1 MKKLILSL
9 LVALLIMGIMGVGFS
24 TMKYPVRTVSFICP
38 WAPGGGTD
46 RLTRFI
52 AGELQKYFGKP
63 FVVVN
68 KTGGSGAV
76 GHNAGAMARPDGYT
90 ITMITIELATMH
102 HMGLTHVT
110 YENFEP
116 IIELNED
123 AAAVIVRAD
132 APWKTVNDLLNDIK
146 NNPGK
151 YKFSGT
157 AIGGIW
163 DLARIG
169 MLDAAG
175 IPYEYTTWIPSR
187 GAAPALVELLGGH
200 IDVVTCS
207 LPEAVSQLEA
217 GQLKALAI
225 MADERSPKFPDV
237 PTLKEMGINWSAGT
251 WRGIAAPKGTPKEI
265 IDILYKA
272 LTEITK
278 SDEFKDFMARN
289 GFGIKIRGPEEFKK
303 FLAEQDKTWKKVLKI
318 AGYLK
323 EE

>member
-1 MKKLILSL
+1 MKKLFVILLMVL
-9 LVALLIMGIMGVGFS
+9 LVVVSGLAAL
-24 TMKYPVRTVSFICP
+24 KYPTRTVTFICP
-38 WAPGGGTD
+38 WSPGGGTD
-46 RLTRFI
+46 RLTRFM
-52 AGELQKYFGKP
+52 AEKLQEYFGKP

-90 ITMITIELATMH
+90 ITMITLELATMH
-102 HMGLTHVT
+102 SMGLTHIT
-110 YENFEP
+110 YKDFEP
-116 IIELNED
+116 IAQLNED
-123 AAAVIVRAD
+123 SAAVIVRAD
-132 APWKTVNDLLNDIK
+132 APWETINDLLEDIK

-175 IPYEYTTWIPSR
+175 IPYEYTTWIPSK

-200 IDVVTCS
+200 VDVVTCS

-225 MADERSPKFPDV
+225 MADERNPKFPDV

-265 IDILYKA
+265 IDVLYKA
-272 LTEITK
+272 ISEITAGE
-278 SDEFKDFMARN
+278 DFKDFMAKN

-303 FLAEQDKTWKKVLKI
+303 FLAEQDETWKKVLKI

>member
-1 MKKLILSL
+1 MKKLFVISLIVLL
-9 LVALLIMGIMGVGFS
+9 LVASFS
-24 TMKYPVRTVSFICP
+24 FSAVKYPTRTVTFICP
-38 WAPGGGTD
+38 WAAGGGTD
-46 RLTRFI
+46 RLTRFV
-52 AGELQKYFGKP
+52 AGKLQEYFGKP

-90 ITMITIELATMH
+90 ITMITFELATMH
-102 HMGLTHVT
+102 SMGLTHVT
-110 YENFEP
+110 YKDFEP

-132 APWKTVNDLLNDIK
+132 APWETVNDLLEDIK

-157 AIGGIW
+157 AIGGTW

-175 IPYEYTTWIPSR
+175 IPIEYTTWIPSK

-200 IDVVTCS
+200 VDVVTCS

-225 MADERSPKFPDV
+225 MADERNPKFPDV

-251 WRGIAAPKGTPKEI
+251 WRGVAVPKGTPKEI
-265 IDILYKA
+265 VDKLYDA
-272 LTEITK
+272 LLEISK
-278 SDEFKDFMARN
+278 SDDFKDFMAKN

-303 FLAEQDKTWKKVLKI
+303 FLAEQDETWKRVLKI

>member
-1 MKKLILSL
+1 MRKFL
-9 LVALLIMGIMGVGFS
+9 LVFLLLTISLSFIFAAVD
-24 TMKYPVRTVSFICP
+24 YPRRTVTFICP
-38 WAPGGGTD
+38 WSPGGGTD
-46 RLTRFI
+46 RLTRFM
-52 AGELQKYFGKP
+52 AEQLQKYFGKP

-76 GHNAGAMARPDGYT
+76 GHNAGAMAKPDGYT
-90 ITMITIELATMH
+90 VTMITLELATMH
-102 HMGLTHVT
+102 SMGLTHIT
-110 YENFEP
+110 YKDFEP
-116 IIELNED
+116 IAQLNED
-123 AAAVIVRAD
+123 SAAVIVRAD
-132 APWKTVNDLLNDIK
+132 APWNTINDLLEDIK

-151 YKFSGT
+151 FKFSGT

-175 IPYEYTTWIPSR
+175 IPYEYTTWIPSK

-200 IDVVTCS
+200 VDVVTCS

-225 MADERSPKFPDV
+225 MADERNPKFPDV

-251 WRGIAAPKGTPKEI
+251 WRGIAAPKGTPEEI
-265 IDILYKA
+265 IAKLYKA
-272 LTEITK
+272 VSEITK
-278 SDEFKDFMARN
+278 SDEFKDFMAKN
-289 GFGIKIRGPEEFKK
+289 GFGIKIRDPKEFKK
-303 FLAEQDKTWKKVLKI
+303 FLSEQDETWKRILKL

-323 EE
+323 EK